1 MFKSLVISEKRT
13 APYTSDK
20 LLKYEYSYTMYIFG
34 KKHICLLYHIIIR
47 QTFYFTDV
55 KDIF

>member
-13 APYTSDK
+13 TPYTSDK

-34 KKHICLLYHIIIR
+34 RKTHMFVVSHHY
-47 QTFYFTDV
+47 
-55 KDIF
+55 